1 MNLKDKANWNTD
13 IRNLGFNKELLY
25 HTTNLKMSHIQQ
37 KTSLDDL
44 SSFLNFNN
52 NDQSILA
59 NNKSY
64 NEEDSREKK
73 ETYINQFGE

>member
-1 MNLKDKANWNTD
+1 
-13 IRNLGFNKELLY
+13 
-25 HTTNLKMSHIQQ
+25 MSHIQQ